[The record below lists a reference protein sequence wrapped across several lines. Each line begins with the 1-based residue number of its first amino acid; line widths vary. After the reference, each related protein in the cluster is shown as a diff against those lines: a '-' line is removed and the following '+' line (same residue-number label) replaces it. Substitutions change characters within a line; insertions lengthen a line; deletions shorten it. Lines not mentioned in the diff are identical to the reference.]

1 MYINSRIDKPW
12 SSYTMGYYTAVKN
25 EQIISTHIDIHE
37 SHNCNEKKTIAEY
50 MLYNPFYVMFQNM
63 VSCAIYCLWVGEH
76 AVKG

>member
-37 SHNCNEKKTIAEY
+37 SHNCNEKRQLQNTCCIIPFMLCFKT
-50 MLYNPFYVMFQNM
+50 
-63 VSCAIYCLWVGEH
+63 W
-76 AVKG
+76 